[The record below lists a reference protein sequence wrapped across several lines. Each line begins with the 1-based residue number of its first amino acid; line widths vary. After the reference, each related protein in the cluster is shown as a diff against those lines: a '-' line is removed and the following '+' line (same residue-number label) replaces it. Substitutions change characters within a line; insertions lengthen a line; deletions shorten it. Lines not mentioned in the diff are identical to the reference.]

1 MTSEVIAEIE
11 QLADQRREYATNEQ
25 YIYLHAVNDYMAAVR
40 QRMGVEEAD
49 KLEAQLYR
57 KYGL

>member
-1 MTSEVIAEIE
+1 MTSNVLAAVEKLAAE
-11 QLADQRREYATNEQ
+11 RREYAANEQ
-25 YIYLHAVNDYMAAVR
+25 YIYLHAVNDYMSAAR
-40 QRMGVEEAD
+40 QRLSEEEAD